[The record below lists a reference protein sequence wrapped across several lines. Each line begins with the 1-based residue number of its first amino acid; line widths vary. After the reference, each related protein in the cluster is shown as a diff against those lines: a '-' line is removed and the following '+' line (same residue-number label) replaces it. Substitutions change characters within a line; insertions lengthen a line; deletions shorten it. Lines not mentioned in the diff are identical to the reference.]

1 MPKNPK
7 KSSNAKVPTPKNT
20 ASSSCCGSKILPLVL
35 AAGVGFIA
43 AFLLMRGCPMSSSV
57 CPIYSEACPVTST
70 LQKVRVDL
78 DQEDLAGAKQQAEKL
93 GDQLR
98 SSMPDLA
105 DLAVKLSNARDLSE
119 ARNTLQILEKKMIS
133 DVSHPPRK

>member
-20 ASSSCCGSKILPLVL
+20 TPSSCCGSKALPLIL

-43 AFLLMRGCPMSSSV
+43 AFLFLRGCPMSSSV

-70 LQKVRVDL
+70 LQKARVAVDKGDL
-78 DQEDLAGAKQQAEKL
+78 PEAKKQAEKL

-105 DLAVKLSNARDLSE
+105 DLAVKLSNARDLAE
-119 ARNTLQILEKKMIS
+119 ARNTLQALETKMIS

>member
-1 MPKNPK
+1 MPKK
-7 KSSNAKVPTPKNT
+7 AKNSKTPSPTP
-20 ASSSCCGSKILPLVL
+20 SSSCCSSKILPLIV
-35 AAGVGFIA
+35 AAAVGFAA
-43 AFLLMRGCPMSSSV
+43 AFLVLRGCPMSSGG

-70 LQKVRVDL
+70 LQKVRVAV
-78 DQEDLAGAKQQAEKL
+78 DQGDLAGAKKQAEKL

-105 DLAVKLSNARDLSE
+105 ELAAKISTARDLSE
-119 ARNTLQILEKKMIS
+119 ARTTLQALETKMIA

>member
-1 MPKNPK
+1 MAKNSK
-7 KSSNAKVPTPKNT
+7 KPSNSKTPTSSSNP
-20 ASSSCCGSKILPLVL
+20 SSSCCGSKALPLIL

-43 AFLLMRGCPMSSSV
+43 AFLFLRGCPMSSSV

-70 LQKVRVDL
+70 LQKARLAVDK
-78 DQEDLAGAKQQAEKL
+78 EDLPEAKKQAEKL

-105 DLAVKLSNARDLSE
+105 DLAVKLSNARDLAE
-119 ARNTLQILEKKMIS
+119 ARNTLQALETKMIS

>member
-7 KSSNAKVPTPKNT
+7 KSSTPKT
-20 ASSSCCGSKILPLVL
+20 PPSTPSSCCGSKILPLL
-35 AAGVGFIA
+35 IAAGVGFIA
-43 AFLLMRGCPMSSSV
+43 AFLFMRGCPMSSSV

-70 LQKVRVDL
+70 LQKVRVAL
-78 DQEDLAGAKQQAEKL
+78 DKEDLVGAKQQAEKL

>member
-1 MPKNPK
+1 MPKK
-7 KSSNAKVPTPKNT
+7 PTNSKTPSP
-20 ASSSCCGSKILPLVL
+20 SSSSTCCSSKILPLLV
-35 AAGVGFIA
+35 AAGVGFAA
-43 AFLLMRGCPMSSSV
+43 AFLLLRGCPMSSGV

-70 LQKVRVDL
+70 LQKVRVAV
-78 DQEDLAGAKQQAEKL
+78 DQGDLAGARKQAEKL

-119 ARNTLQILEKKMIS
+119 ARNTLQALEKKMIS
-133 DVSHPPRK
+133 DVSHHPRK